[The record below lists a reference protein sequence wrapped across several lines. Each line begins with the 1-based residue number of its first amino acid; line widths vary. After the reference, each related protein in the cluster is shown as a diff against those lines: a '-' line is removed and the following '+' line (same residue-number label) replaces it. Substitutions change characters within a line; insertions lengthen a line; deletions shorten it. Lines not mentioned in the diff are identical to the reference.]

1 MGCMTLQ
8 LFLATLRPLLLILCW
23 KACSLSASSIESSGS
38 SIEALGSGSL
48 SLSTSIATAGVPLTF
63 FVSSADA
70 NAAVCV
76 QVLNSSLHHLHSF
89 VSQYAF
95 NGSFAVESAS
105 RHTVA
110 SYALRNGGLNFS
122 ASVVSFDSIHEA
134 PVASTIKLVELS
146 RDDFFRPFLRW
157 TGMLKGPCTGEF
169 HLNITSAH
177 SYSLR
182 INSTVLVDNL
192 DLRVVGLSSTIVPLF
207 LVENSFSDIEV
218 SVHVK
223 LFLCW

>member
-1 MGCMTLQ
+1 M
-8 LFLATLRPLLLILCW
+8 
-23 KACSLSASSIESSGS
+23 
-38 SIEALGSGSL
+38 EALGSGSL

-110 SYALRNGGLNFS
+110 IYALRNGGLDFS